1 MEKRLQEM
9 EKRFIKRY
17 VYCRCINQLPM
28 ETSQFLVNLLR
39 FNNEF
44 IFLQTRRIG
53 ANTAL
58 KWLVTI
64 ILPTWFV
71 HYSVKNVMA
80 RLTSQLVV

>member
-9 EKRFIKRY
+9 EKRFIKRC
-17 VYCRCINQLPM
+17 VYCRCINQLPI
-28 ETSQFLVNLLR
+28 ETSQFLLNLLR

-58 KWLVTI
+58 K
-64 ILPTWFV
+64 
-71 HYSVKNVMA
+71 
-80 RLTSQLVV
+80 